1 MALVPPPVKEKC
13 GKSAL
18 GSARE
23 GAQGARLPFA
33 LFGDPTRLD
42 HLVLDLARGL
52 RAAQAAV
59 VAAGEL
65 LAEFKAGFQG
75 VRFNETNQ

>member
-1 MALVPPPVKEKC
+1 MDMQRIAGPTTRGRIL
-13 GKSAL
+13 
-18 GSARE
+18 
-23 GAQGARLPFA
+23 A

-52 RAAQAAV
+52 RAARDAV

-65 LAEFKAGFQG
+65 LAQFKAGFQG